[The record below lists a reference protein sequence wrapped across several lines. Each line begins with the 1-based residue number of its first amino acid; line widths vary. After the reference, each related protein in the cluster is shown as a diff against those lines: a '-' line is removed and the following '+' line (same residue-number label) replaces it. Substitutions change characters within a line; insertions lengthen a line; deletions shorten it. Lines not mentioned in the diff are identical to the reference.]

1 MHLLEQPEL
10 STEKRKLALPLISIV
25 LVAQQQ
31 HDAQDALVTDED
43 DIESLFRGDGANV
56 EPPGN
61 KKQEQATSG
70 STLATINE
78 LLDSFRVE
86 EKL

>member
-1 MHLLEQPEL
+1 M
-10 STEKRKLALPLISIV
+10 
-25 LVAQQQ
+25 
-31 HDAQDALVTDED
+31 TDED
-43 DIESLFRGDGANV
+43 DIESLFRGDGADV

-78 LLDSFRVE
+78 LLDSFNVE